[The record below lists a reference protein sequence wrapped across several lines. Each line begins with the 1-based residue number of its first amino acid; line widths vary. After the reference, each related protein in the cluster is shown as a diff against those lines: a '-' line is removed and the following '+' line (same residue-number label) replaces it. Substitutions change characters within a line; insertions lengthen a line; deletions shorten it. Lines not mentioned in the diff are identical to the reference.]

1 LIANRCAS
9 SAQKETDVMADDDLE
24 LNLTGKKK
32 KSKKPIILD
41 DMPSPASE
49 SHPQAPETE
58 ELILGPKKKKKAP
71 KAPVLDETAKEGES
85 APVAEGLGMTNL
97 IDAAGSWPD
106 YTYEQLLDMVFGIMR
121 ERNPELAAGEK
132 KKFIMKPPQVARAG
146 SKKTAFANFAEICRL
161 LKRQQKHVLQFL
173 MAELGTTGSVDANSC
188 LIVKGRFQQKHFE
201 TVLRKY
207 IKEYVTCHTC
217 RSSETELT
225 KDTRLFFLQ
234 CHTCGSRCSVAAI
247 KSGFTAM
254 VGKRAALRRAAEA
267 TAGK

>member
-1 LIANRCAS
+1 
-9 SAQKETDVMADDDLE
+9 MADDDLE

-32 KSKKPIILD
+32 KAKKPIILD
-41 DMPSPASE
+41 DVPPPAAEGSA
-49 SHPQAPETE
+49 PAPETE

-71 KAPVLDETAKEGES
+71 KAPVLDEAPKAEEPTA
-85 APVAEGLGMTNL
+85 VAEGIGMSNL
-97 IDAAGSWPD
+97 IDSASSWPD
-106 YTYEQLLDMVFGIMR
+106 YSYEQLLEMVFGIMR